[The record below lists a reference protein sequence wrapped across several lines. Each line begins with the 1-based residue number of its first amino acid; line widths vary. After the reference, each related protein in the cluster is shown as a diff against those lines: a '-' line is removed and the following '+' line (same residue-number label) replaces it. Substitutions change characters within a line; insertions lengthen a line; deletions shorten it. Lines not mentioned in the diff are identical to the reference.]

1 MMIKNIKVKNIE
13 STLTLKKNDEI
24 ESGYT
29 SIFLPEVRLRPAF
42 RPAFIPLIR

>member
-1 MMIKNIKVKNIE
+1 MIKNTKFKDIE
-13 STLTLKKNDEI
+13 STLTLKKNNEI

-42 RPAFIPLIR
+42 RPALIPLIR